1 MFSMASTLPL
11 QRSAGVVSTGN
22 MGEVLRSAGY
32 TAEGF
37 REALAVDGAAR
48 RDRADIQFHLRRLP
62 QGDRLATLIKLFWLG
77 VPVAS
82 EEAAAALE
90 PHALDALAEL
100 GMLTLVG
107 DSVEATLE
115 IFPTGGLLV
124 AGDRVGSGR
133 SEGPADQVIGV
144 MPSSLAL
151 MRLTPRRDVD
161 SVLDLGTGSGVQAL
175 CAARHAR
182 RVVAVD
188 VNPRALEY
196 TKLNAALN
204 GIANV
209 ECREGDILDLPDG
222 AEFDLVVCNPPYVI
236 SPDTSFIL
244 RDGGL
249 VADSFCERLV
259 RRVPAHLKEGGLA
272 AVLVGWVVRDGD
284 WTAPLR
290 SWVEG
295 SGCDA
300 LLLHFVTQDPL
311 RYAADWNEGLRSDE
325 DAYAEALDRWLDYYR
340 MLEIEALAWGVVVLR
355 RRTGENWVWAHDY
368 ASSDRMQ
375 SAGGQVLRM
384 FEAQDYV
391 RGLPHDRALLDARL
405 TLIDDHRLTRE
416 VRCRDGGEVV
426 ERQILT
432 LEQGFGFRV
441 GVDAYTAELLPHF
454 DGRRPLGEILKEAV
468 DGMPGHVDR
477 AEFTAGALRVVRRL
491 VEAGFLA
498 AGGAQHDDEGERVE
512 NRRTAAPPANARG
525 G

>member
-11 QRSAGVVSTGN
+11 ERSDAVASSGN
-22 MGEVLRSAGY
+22 LGEVLRGAGY

-37 REALAVDGAAR
+37 RELLAVDGGAR

-62 QGDRLATLIKLFWLG
+62 RDDRLATLIKLFWLG
-77 VPVAS
+77 VPIAS
-82 EEAAAALE
+82 DEAAAALE
-90 PHALDALAEL
+90 PLALDDLAEL
-100 GMLTLVG
+100 GVLTLGG
-107 DSVEATLE
+107 DSVEARLE

-124 AGDRVGSGR
+124 AGDRLGASR
-133 SEGPADQVIGV
+133 SSGPADQVIGV

-196 TKLNAALN
+196 TELNAALN
-204 GIANV
+204 GITNV

-222 AEFDLVVCNPPYVI
+222 ADYDLVVCNPPYVI

-249 VADSFCERLV
+249 AGDSFCERLV
-259 RRVPAHLKEGGLA
+259 RRVPGHLKEGGLA
-272 AVLVGWVVRDGD
+272 EVLVGWVVRDGD

-300 LLLHFVTQDPL
+300 VLLHFVTQDPL
-311 RYAADWNEGLRSDE
+311 TYAADWNEGLRSDE
-325 DAYAEALDRWLDYYR
+325 GAYAVALDRWLDYYAK
-340 MLEIEALAWGVVVLR
+340 LAIEALAWGVVVLR

-375 SAGGQVLRM
+375 PAGGQVLRL
-384 FEAQDYV
+384 FEAQDYL
-391 RGLPHDRALLDARL
+391 RGLPDDRALLDARL
-405 TLIDDHRLTRE
+405 ALIEEHRLTRE
-416 VRCRDGGEVV
+416 VQFRDGAEVV
-426 ERQILT
+426 ERQILS
-432 LEQGFGFRV
+432 LEEGLGFRV
-441 GVDAYTAELLPHF
+441 GVDTYTAALLPRF
-454 DGRRPLGEILKEAV
+454 DGNRALGAILDEVA
-468 DGMPGHVDR
+468 GEVDR
-477 AEFTAGALRVVRRL
+477 DEYVAGALRVARRL
-491 VEAGFLA
+491 TEAGFLI
-498 AGGAQHDDEGERVE
+498 
-512 NRRTAAPPANARG
+512 PAT
-525 G
+525 